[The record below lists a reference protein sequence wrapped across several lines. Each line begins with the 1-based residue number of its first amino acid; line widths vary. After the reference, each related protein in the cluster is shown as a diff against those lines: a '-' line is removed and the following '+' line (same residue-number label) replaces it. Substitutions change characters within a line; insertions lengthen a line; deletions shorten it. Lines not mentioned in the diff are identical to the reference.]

1 MLEFRGVSKVY
12 EGKARVVAL
21 DGVTLAIG
29 RGEMV
34 AVMGPSGSG
43 KSTLLNLMGGLD
55 VPSEGSVR
63 LGGTELARTDEEE
76 RSLLRR
82 TQVSYVFQAYHL
94 MPTLTAAQ
102 NVALPLHLAGRPRR
116 EIEERV
122 ARTLEEVGLASRA
135 AHLPDELSGGERQ
148 RVAIARALVTGA
160 PLLLA
165 DEPTGNLD
173 TARGEEILAL
183 LRSVHASRR
192 TTVVM
197 VTHDQN
203 AAAHCERL
211 IRIRDGRVEGDE
223 RIARAAPPA
232 VAP

>member
-1 MLEFRGVSKVY
+1 MLQLKDVRKVY

-21 DGVTLAIG
+21 DGVTLDIG
-29 RGEMV
+29 AGEMV

-55 VPSEGSVR
+55 VPTS
-63 LGGTELARTDEEE
+63 GTLLVAGEDLATKGEEA
-76 RSLLRR
+76 RSLFRR
-82 TQVSYVFQAYHL
+82 THVSYVFQAYHL

-102 NVALPLHLAGRPRR
+102 NVELPLHLAGRPAAEAR
-116 EIEERV
+116 ER
-122 ARTLEEVGLASRA
+122 AAKALAEVGLAARTT
-135 AHLPDELSGGERQ
+135 HLPDELSGGERQ

-183 LRSVHASRR
+183 LKSIHAGRG
-192 TTVVM
+192 TTIVM
-197 VTHDQN
+197 VTHDAH
-203 AAAHCERL
+203 AAAACERVVTF
-211 IRIRDGRVEGDE
+211 RDGRVVEDRRG
-223 RIARAAPPA
+223 
-232 VAP
+232 